1 MYELLENVGGGKE
14 VPQQEKLN
22 ICVEPNFKK

>member
-1 MYELLENVGGGKE
+1 MYELLENVGGKE

>member
-1 MYELLENVGGGKE
+1 MYELLENVGEKE
-14 VPQQEKLN
+14 VPQQEKLY

>member
-1 MYELLENVGGGKE
+1 MYELLENVGLGEKF
-14 VPQQEKLN
+14 PQQEKLN